1 MFVIW
6 GPEAAT
12 GERGADFEI
21 PTQLLAAACFSAAPA
36 TVFDA
41 GCQTSRLLSP
51 AAGGARRSG
60 VAT

>member
-21 PTQLLAAACFSAAPA
+21 PTQLLAAACFLGR
-36 TVFDA
+36 A
-41 GCQTSRLLSP
+41 GH
-51 AAGGARRSG
+51 GF
-60 VAT
+60 